1 MSSVFLS
8 GNQRELVKFMKPYV
22 LYTQSK
28 KKSNRLKDSDLNFSI
43 SARMHPA
50 EEALLDFKPDE
61 NEIDGKLYDG
71 IVELESR
78 PVRNSRFISDH
89 QSDSD
94 QSDETDDSS
103 EDEGYEIG
111 GQRGFNTN
119 MDDFLKN
126 FGSVSARPSDKSSIP
141 KAIRTLSSQFDPNKH
156 LKQNLIASKDKYNGS
171 LLKSM
176 PGGMPTLPKGTK
188 LAESNDSQNPSQ
200 KSIDNSTSLLAI

>member
-28 KKSNRLKDSDLNFSI
+28 KKSNRKDSDLNFSI

-78 PVRNSRFISDH
+78 PVRDSRFLDH
-89 QSDSD
+89 QSDS
-94 QSDETDDSS
+94 
-103 EDEGYEIG
+103 
-111 GQRGFNTN
+111 
-119 MDDFLKN
+119 
-126 FGSVSARPSDKSSIP
+126 
-141 KAIRTLSSQFDPNKH
+141 H
-156 LKQNLIASKDKYNGS
+156 
-171 LLKSM
+171 
-176 PGGMPTLPKGTK
+176 
-188 LAESNDSQNPSQ
+188 
-200 KSIDNSTSLLAI
+200 

>member
-28 KKSNRLKDSDLNFSI
+28 KKSNRLKDSDSNFSI

-78 PVRNSRFISDH
+78 PVRDSRFISDH

-94 QSDETDDSS
+94 QSEETDDSS

-126 FGSVSARPSDKSSIP
+126 FGSVSARLSDKSSIP
-141 KAIRTLSSQFDPNKH
+141 KVTRTLSSQFDPNKH
-156 LKQNLIASKDKYNGS
+156 LK
-171 LLKSM
+171 
-176 PGGMPTLPKGTK
+176 
-188 LAESNDSQNPSQ
+188 
-200 KSIDNSTSLLAI
+200 